1 MAMKVQTILAT
12 KGTQVVTI
20 RPALTLREAVV
31 VLAQHNIGA
40 LPVLADDGTLVGIVS
55 ERDVIQQIARD
66 PAILDAPVSVVMTRD
81 VVVGSPQDELVAVLQ
96 TMDTRRFRHL
106 PIVEQGRLVGVVSI
120 GDLVKAQLDS
130 YRGQLDTLE
139 TQLLDG

>member
-1 MAMKVQTILAT
+1 MKVQTILAT

-20 RPALTLREAVV
+20 RSALTLREAVA

-120 GDLVKAQLDS
+120 RDLVKAQLDS